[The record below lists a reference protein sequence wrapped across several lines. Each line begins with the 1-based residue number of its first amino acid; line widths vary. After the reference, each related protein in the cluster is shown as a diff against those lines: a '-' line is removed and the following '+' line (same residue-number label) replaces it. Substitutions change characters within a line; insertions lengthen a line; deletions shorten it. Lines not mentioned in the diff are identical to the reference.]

1 MRVKNEAQTL
11 AQSIDSCIEALDELI
26 ITYHECTDGSVQI
39 IESKKLQHPNKII
52 VIPYPY
58 HIIGV
63 GATDEE
69 YE

>member
-26 ITYHECTDGSVQI
+26 ITCHECTDGSVQI